1 MCHFHMDWD
10 LFTLIQQLL
19 IVVTIAGQAWISF
32 SVILSTTGSE
42 RYVRLTSF
50 CTGLLVFLLCRPLH
64 LTFAD
69 LVLRMHASDGSLF
82 DSVLM
87 EGAMPMLIGVL
98 VSECTILAMRT
109 RHPVPAR
116 FMLTVAA
123 FTLSQAAYTNFVALT
138 TQVTS
143 LDRAFIP
150 NLCYAIAVGMWMTWR
165 YRDDATTRT
174 PAMSS
179 RR

>member
-10 LFTLIQQLL
+10 LFTLIQQSL
-19 IVVTIAGQAWISF
+19 IVLTIIGQAWISF
-32 SVILSTTGSE
+32 TVILSAKGSE

-50 CTGLLVFLLCRPLH
+50 CTGLLLFLLCRPLH
-64 LTFAD
+64 ITFAD
-69 LVLRMHASDGSLF
+69 LMLRMHRLPGSLF
-82 DSVLM
+82 DAILM
-87 EGAMPMLIGVL
+87 EGLMPMLIGIL
-98 VSECTILAMRT
+98 VSEGTILALRV

-123 FTLSQAAYTNFVALT
+123 FTLSQAAYTNFVVLA

-150 NLCYAIAVGMWMTWR
+150 NICYAIAVGMWMTWR
-165 YRDDATTRT
+165 YRDDA
-174 PAMSS
+174 AG
-179 RR
+179 

>member
-1 MCHFHMDWD
+1 MDWD
-10 LFTLIQQLL
+10 PFTLIQQLL
-19 IVVTIAGQAWISF
+19 IVLTIAGQVWISF
-32 SVILSTTGSE
+32 KVILSATGSE

-69 LVLRMHASDGSLF
+69 LMLRMHQLRGNL
-82 DSVLM
+82 LEMIMM
-87 EGAMPMLIGVL
+87 EGAMPMLIGIL
-98 VSECTILAMRT
+98 VSEGTILALHA
-109 RHPVPAR
+109 RHPVPTR

-123 FTLSQAAYTNFVALT
+123 FTLAQAAYTNFVVLT

-143 LDRAFIP
+143 LERAFIP

-165 YRDDATTRT
+165 YRDDAIARA
-174 PAMSS
+174 PATSS
-179 RR
+179 HR